1 MPHGPYACDSFED
14 QFEDV
19 SGLNKVEIFTFEV
32 PFDLVLTRASVGT
45 VTASAPAEDAYV
57 VISKRPGPVS
67 IVAAGPLP
75 PNRNLPVKT
84 NFIKGLDLPN
94 IPCLKGDL
102 IDVCLFLV
110 SNNTVHRVKVVL
122 AYCALL
128 KRLGLPPDYG
138 YGYSG
143 PHP

>member
-1 MPHGPYACDSFED
+1 MPHGPYAQASFED

-19 SGLNKVEIFTFEV
+19 SGQNLVEIFTFEV

-45 VTASAPAEDAYV
+45 VLATAVAEDAYI
-57 VISKRPGPVS
+57 VISKRPGPQS
-67 IVAAGPLP
+67 IVDAGPVP

-84 NFIKGLDLPN
+84 DFIKGIDLPS
-94 IPCLKGDL
+94 IPCFKGDL

-110 SNNTVHRVKVVL
+110 TNNTVHRAKVVL
-122 AYCALL
+122 SYCCLL
-128 KRLGLPPDYG
+128 QKIGLPPDYG